1 MTNYEEKGFAPFLLA
16 FCALEFIISHK
27 KINFVIVI
35 RRESPETKGI
45 HCLSVTLNSGKI
57 NCRGRTLNRP

>member
-1 MTNYEEKGFAPFLLA
+1 MTNYEEKGVAPFLLA

-35 RRESPETKGI
+35 RRESPETKGNFVL
-45 HCLSVTLNSGKI
+45 LSEIAKSGKFQPKK
-57 NCRGRTLNRP
+57 G